1 MIKAAKSFDRSY
13 GTVFSTYA
21 VPLIIGEIRRFLR
34 DDGMIKVSR
43 DIRRRGTEIMREK
56 EAFAAEHG
64 REPKISELCEI
75 TGSSPEEIVYALDA
89 VCPVYSINETLGG
102 GDDDGATLE
111 SFISSDSDEIEKA
124 TDRLALMGAVE
135 GLDDM
140 SKSIIRLR
148 FFRELS
154 QQQTA
159 KILGLTQV
167 KVSREEKKIFEK
179 LRKQL

>member
-1 MIKAAKSFDRSY
+1 MN
-13 GTVFSTYA
+13 
-21 VPLIIGEIRRFLR
+21 
-34 DDGMIKVSR
+34 
-43 DIRRRGTEIMREK
+43 EK
-56 EAFAAEHG
+56 
-64 REPKISELCEI
+64 L
-75 TGSSPEEIVYALDA
+75 GSSND
-89 VCPVYSINETLGG
+89 
-102 GDDDGATLE
+102 GDGDTLE
-111 SFISSDSDEIEKA
+111 SFIASDQDEIEKT
-124 TDRLALMGAVE
+124 TDRLALLGAVE